1 MAPSSPPNTQ
11 PNSQT
16 TTPRPRS
23 SRKRPHS
30 ARCARR
36 NVAKLV
42 RSSNSPLA
50 KADLRSILANPL
62 AWTILDPQSRDEIL
76 ALFPDE
82 NTSSEPGTANAR
94 PNFPT
99 LMSDDSFRYHCAAYT
114 SNLSLGR
121 HDHGWLTEAWIA
133 HERRKAGDFDDY
145 LRNKFVDEW
154 LLDGTAT
161 VATS

>member
-1 MAPSSPPNTQ
+1 MAPTPPPNTQ
-11 PNSQT
+11 SNSRT

-23 SRKRPHS
+23 SRQRPPS

-42 RSSNSPLA
+42 RSSTSPLA
-50 KADLRSILANPL
+50 KADIRAILSNPL
-62 AWTILDPQSRDEIL
+62 AWTILDPQSRGEIL

-82 NTSSEPGTANAR
+82 KHILNPGTANAS

-99 LMSDDSFRYHCAAYT
+99 LMSDDSFRYNCANYT
-114 SNLSLGR
+114 TNLSLGR
-121 HDHGWLTEAWIA
+121 HDQEWLTSAWIA
-133 HERRKAGDFDDY
+133 HDRRKAGEFDDY
-145 LRNKFVDEW
+145 LRNKFVAEW

-161 VATS
+161 VAT